1 MSTVLKLIRP
11 INCLMG
17 IVGVLIGAIVG
28 VGFEVFTERYAF
40 EISIGMFIAFF
51 FMAAGNMLNDY
62 FDRELDLINHPER
75 PIPAGEIQP
84 KYVLYSA
91 AGIFAV
97 LIILGL
103 TINIF
108 MFLILIIATLLM
120 VSYELYLKR
129 RGFVGN
135 ITISILVGLLFIF
148 GAAVVAIFG
157 VVIILSILA
166 SLATMTR
173 EIVKDI
179 EDIKGDVNRITLP
192 KIIGIKNAGIIA
204 SISLIIAIILSPIPI
219 FPEILPILEFP
230 SLGYSYIYL
239 ILPADFLFIISIY
252 FYTHNPEYA
261 SNLLKGGMLLALL
274 AFIIGSIF

>member
-1 MSTVLKLIRP
+1 
-11 INCLMG
+11 MG
-17 IVGVLIGAIVG
+17 IIGVLIGAMVG
-28 VGFEVFTERYAF
+28 VGLEVFTERYTF

-91 AGIFAV
+91 VGIFSV

-103 TINIF
+103 TINVF

-148 GAAVVAIFG
+148 GAAIVAIFG

-166 SLATMTR
+166 SLATFTR

-179 EDIKGDVNRITLP
+179 EDIKGDVDRNTLP
-192 KIIGIKNAGIIA
+192 KVIGIKNAGIIA
-204 SISLIIAIILSPIPI
+204 SISLIIAVILSPIPI
-219 FPEILPILEFP
+219 YPEILPILEFS
-230 SLGYSYIYL
+230 SLSSGYIYL
-239 ILPADFLFIISIY
+239 ILPADSLFIVSIY
-252 FYTHNPEYA
+252 FYTHNPKLA
-261 SNLLKGGMLLALL
+261 SNLLKGGMLFALL
-274 AFIIGSIF
+274 AFILGSIF